1 MHIFIIAFF
10 NCLTFEM
17 LKIFEIIF
25 FNFYY
30 GTGSI
35 NLSFISKGLKKKKK
49 KKKKTGYKYSSL
61 MILERLFL
69 TTVPYICIMYVLPCA
84 CHCALHCKVNGVSC
98 IHISIAPNLWYYCIV
113 VRRVGSS
120 LCSQMWQGY
129 LSCDNTPWTLS
140 HLSFS
145 SSKLCFWPRCT

>member
-1 MHIFIIAFF
+1 MRDMY
-10 NCLTFEM
+10 L
-17 LKIFEIIF
+17 
-25 FNFYY
+25 Y
-30 GTGSI
+30 G
-35 NLSFISKGLKKKKK
+35 LEHLRAPVFAKAYQKKKKK
-49 KKKKTGYKYSSL
+49 KKKKKGYKYSSL

-120 LCSQMWQGY
+120 LCSQM
-129 LSCDNTPWTLS
+129 
-140 HLSFS
+140 
-145 SSKLCFWPRCT
+145 